1 MKSKELHRRFVKAG
15 WTFDHAEGSHYFYTK
30 DGEMTEPIP
39 YHGAKEMGTG
49 LANKLIRK
57 YGV

>member
-1 MKSKELHRRFVKAG
+1 MKYTELHRKFTKAG
-15 WTFDHAEGSHYFYTK
+15 WKFDHAEGSHYFYTK
-30 DGEMTEPIP
+30 DGEFTEPIP
-39 YHGAKEMGTG
+39 YHGAKEVGIG